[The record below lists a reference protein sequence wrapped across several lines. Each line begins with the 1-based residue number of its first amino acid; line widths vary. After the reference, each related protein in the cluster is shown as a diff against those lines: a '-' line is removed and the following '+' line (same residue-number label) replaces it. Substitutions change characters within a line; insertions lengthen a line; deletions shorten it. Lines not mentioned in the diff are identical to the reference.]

1 MADRSNAVNSKLQL
15 RRDHIE
21 ELNSVRCLL
30 AKLQA
35 VFNLPQR
42 LQAAL
47 DAGAVELAV
56 DYYADAAPL
65 LKRYRHKV
73 GSLDAARTSDSH
85 PLSKRHGNFSL
96 TPEATLEYHLVLT
109 LGVA

>member
-1 MADRSNAVNSKLQL
+1 M
-15 RRDHIE
+15 
-21 ELNSVRCLL
+21 RCLL

-73 GSLDAARTSDSH
+73 GSLGDACTPDSH
-85 PLSKRHGNFSL
+85 PISRRHENWNL
-96 TPEATLEYHLVLT
+96 
-109 LGVA
+109 